1 MSSPSIPVPRDLGCR
16 PLLVVANSSWYLLHY
31 RHLLMETL
39 QREGTH
45 VMALSPMDSTTPELS
60 RLLIHIPWRIYR
72 STDANPFSLAIS
84 FLRMLF
90 LVRAIKPRLVHS
102 HTLKANLLTVVV
114 TAIFGVPCVL
124 SFAGMGRLSKAKG
137 LSRTAFML
145 VLRSIA
151 FFAVRQ
157 RGSRWRS
164 RLAPRRTS
172 LIFQNPIDQQLFHA
186 ALPNSLAGQTH
197 LIPGSGVPAR
207 YLEPRQRQLPCNQWC
222 SQSPAAEPPYC
233 ELLFC
238 GRLLRSK
245 GIGTFLELASLLS
258 GQRFTVF
265 GGVDPS
271 SKDSLLN
278 SDLPAL
284 QRQHINVA
292 FAGSQ
297 PDPLLQLDA
306 AFPVLLAPSNYGEG
320 LPRSVVEA
328 LALGIPV
335 ISSRAATCG
344 IFSEATVYIAAGDA
358 PGDYLRCFD
367 QLLADH
373 EAGRLQPRLQAGRT
387 LVEQQ
392 LSELAIVQ
400 QTLALYKELE
410 SAHNQSYLLNKD
422 DIRLQHWLAQ

>member
-1 MSSPSIPVPRDLGCR
+1 MSSPSVSVPRNQGCR

-31 RHLLMETL
+31 RRLLLETL
-39 QREGTH
+39 QREGEH
-45 VMALSPMDSTTPELS
+45 VVALSPVDSATPELS
-60 RLLIHIPWRIYR
+60 RLLIHIPWRIHR
-72 STDANPFSLAIS
+72 STDANPFSLGVS
-84 FLRMLF
+84 FLRMLL

-102 HTLKANLLTVVV
+102 HTLKANLLAVVV

-124 SFAGMGRLSKAKG
+124 SFAGMGRLSKARG
-137 LSRTAFML
+137 PSRLAFLL

-157 RGSRWRS
+157 RGSRWRW
-164 RLAPRRTS
+164 RLAPQRTA
-172 LIFQNPIDQQLFHA
+172 LIFQNPIDQQLFQA
-186 ALPNSLAGQTH
+186 ALPNFPEGQTH
-197 LIPGSGVPAR
+197 LIPGSGVPVR
-207 YLEPRQRQLPCNQWC
+207 YLQPRLVQPPVNQWWTA
-222 SQSPAAEPPYC
+222 AAEPPRC

-245 GIGTFLELASLLS
+245 GIGTCLELAALLD
-258 GQRFTVF
+258 GHRFTVF

-271 SKDSLLN
+271 SKDSLL
-278 SDLPAL
+278 STDLPAL
-284 QRQHINVA
+284 QHQHPNVT

-297 PDPLLQLDA
+297 ADPLLQLHSP
-306 AFPVLLAPSNYGEG
+306 FPVLLVPSNYGEG
-320 LPRSVVEA
+320 LPRAVVEA

-335 ISSRAATCG
+335 ICSRAATCG

-373 EAGRLQPRLQAGRT
+373 GAGRLQPRLQAGRS

-392 LSELAIVQ
+392 LSERAVVQ
-400 QTLALYKELE
+400 QTMELYQSLQSERAK
-410 SAHNQSYLLNKD
+410 SYLLNKD
-422 DIRLQHWLAQ
+422 DARLQHWLAQ